1 MHRKLLLQAARPTGL
16 PESAWRRPYPHSAA
30 GLTAY
35 GRGGELIAGA
45 TLPEDVVR
53 AAFEFSAA
61 HDVPLCGFLGEEC
74 VTHKMHPELEELH
87 YRWVLCPLPAAALC
101 CLLLRHVLG
110 CLLPHCLPRRSCST
124 GGCCASCCGELR
136 CASCCG

>member
-1 MHRKLLLQAARPTGL
+1 MRSPPR
-16 PESAWRRPYPHSAA
+16 A

-35 GRGGELIAGA
+35 GRGGELIAGGA
-45 TLPEDVVR
+45 LPADVVR

-87 YRWVLCPLPAAALC
+87 YRWVL
-101 CLLLRHVLG
+101 R
-110 CLLPHCLPRRSCST
+110 CLLPCVLQLRAALSCSSVTGLMPRRHRHALAVALQASSLLCWWVLRSQWCLP
-124 GGCCASCCGELR
+124 ALIVLP
-136 CASCCG
+136 